1 MQLWRSLH
9 NCIIQSQTDP
19 SFHALQENMLLRWRA
34 YYVNYRLELHGDVGK
49 HVSKDVGKDVG
60 KHVSTCFNYS
70 HVSTIL
76 NFIAGCPVSARAMKL
91 CIEEIEADP
100 SSSNAHFLTCPGR
113 SGASVKRKSVDGST
127 WSFHVS
133 MGTGG
138 LRTTWTAT
146 KSWLSFGLHPEEID
160 WMVDLC

>member
-1 MQLWRSLH
+1 
-9 NCIIQSQTDP
+9 
-19 SFHALQENMLLRWRA
+19 MLLRWRA

-49 HVSKDVGKDVG
+49 HVSKDVG

-127 WSFHVS
+127 
-133 MGTGG
+133 
-138 LRTTWTAT
+138 
-146 KSWLSFGLHPEEID
+146 
-160 WMVDLC
+160 